1 MRIILGSDNLLTVM
15 VLMNNQSEKEKS
27 DNENQTT

>member
-1 MRIILGSDNLLTVM
+1 VRITVGSYNLLTVM
-15 VLMNNQSEKEKS
+15 VLMNNQSEKESS

>member
-15 VLMNNQSEKEKS
+15 VLMNNQSEKERS

>member
-1 MRIILGSDNLLTVM
+1 VRIILGSDNLLTVM
-15 VLMNNQSEKEKS
+15 VLMNNQSEKERS